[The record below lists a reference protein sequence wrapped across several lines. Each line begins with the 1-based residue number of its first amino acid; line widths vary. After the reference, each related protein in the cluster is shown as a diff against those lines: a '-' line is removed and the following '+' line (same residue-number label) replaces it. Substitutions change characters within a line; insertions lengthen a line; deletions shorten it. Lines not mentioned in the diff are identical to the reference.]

1 MSMRGLHYSERAM
14 PRLVPIRRTLLIHR
28 VINAQSTVFLRTDIQ
43 CGYFYIVLKKPPEER
58 RPQIK
63 LLFSKARTAGNKPT
77 ADLRQL
83 ITFAV
88 IEFSN
93 EVWGRL
99 RPMQEII
106 CMYAAISAEIGNFIW
121 SLRIL
126 QGQSMHY
133 NNSLNKRTLFV
144 SQLLIKFSPCLE

>member
-1 MSMRGLHYSERAM
+1 MYIAHARHKEGVHELERPVRGLHYSEQAM
-14 PRLVPIRRTLLIHR
+14 PRLVPIRHTLLIHR
-28 VINAQSTVFLRTDIQ
+28 VINEQSTVFLRTDIQ
-43 CGYFYIVLKKPPEER
+43 CGHFYIVPKKPPEER

-88 IEFSN
+88 IEFS

-106 CMYAAISAEIGNFIW
+106 CMYAAISAEVENIIW
-121 SLRIL
+121 NRRIL
-126 QGQSMHY
+126 
-133 NNSLNKRTLFV
+133 
-144 SQLLIKFSPCLE
+144 